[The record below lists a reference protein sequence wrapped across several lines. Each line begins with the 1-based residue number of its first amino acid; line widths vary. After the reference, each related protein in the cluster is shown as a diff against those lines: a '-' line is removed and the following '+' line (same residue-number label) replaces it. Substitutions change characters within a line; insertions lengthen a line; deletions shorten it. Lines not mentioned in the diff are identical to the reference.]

1 LGPSQAVSAE
11 GGPPKLA
18 LWNHTSSGVI
28 LMVPGMRIMR
38 LRTSVLA
45 LLAIFLTPLMAFA
58 QEHGE
63 EAGGGGLFS
72 LSAGLMI
79 WTVVIFTG
87 LLLVLW
93 RFAWGPILAAVEARE
108 KGIQDSLDEAKSR
121 QEEAEKLLEEHK
133 AQLADARRQA
143 GEILAEGREA
153 GDRLKKELEGK
164 AREESEAI
172 LIRARAEIE
181 REKDAALDTLRKES
195 VDLALAAASKLLHT
209 KLDGELD
216 RKLVMEYVDGISA
229 KGSGAEA

>member
-1 LGPSQAVSAE
+1 
-11 GGPPKLA
+11 
-18 LWNHTSSGVI
+18 
-28 LMVPGMRIMR
+28 MVPGMRTMR
-38 LRTSVLA
+38 LRTNVLA
-45 LLAIFLTPLMAFA
+45 PLAVLLTPLVAFA

-63 EAGGGGLFS
+63 EGGGGGLFDINF
-72 LSAGLMI
+72 GLMI
-79 WTVVIFTG
+79 WTVIIFTA
-87 LLLVLW
+87 LLIVLW

-121 QEEAEKLLEEHK
+121 QEEAEKLLAEHK

-143 GEILAEGREA
+143 SEILAEGRDA

-181 REKDAALDTLRKES
+181 REKEAALDTLRKES
-195 VDLALAAASKLLHT
+195 VDLALAAASKLLHA
-209 KLDGELD
+209 KLDDELD

-229 KGSGAEA
+229 KSSGAEA